1 MLNGWLS
8 PILDFPTIEFLIS
21 IIRPLSC
28 IATCIFLIHPCTF
41 LMAYNNP
48 LLRTSGLKFCQ
59 TSKEQC
65 HLKATPNLGKKI
77 HLGWFWFKLHFV
89 KSVLIW
95 SFSGPYISVFE
106 HTTERYGVSLCSK
119 SECGKMRTKTT
130 PNTDT
135 FYGV

>member
-8 PILDFPTIEFLIS
+8 LILDFPTIEFLIA

-41 LMAYNNP
+41 LMPYNNP
-48 LLRTSGLKFCQ
+48 LLKTSGLKFSQ

-65 HLKATPNLGKKI
+65 HLKATPKVGKKF

-95 SFSGPYISVFE
+95 SFSGQYISVFG
-106 HTTERYGVSLCSK
+106 HTTERYGVSLWVK
-119 SECGKMRTKTT
+119 SECGKIRTKKT
-130 PNTDT
+130 PNMDT